1 MITADVIKEIYK
13 KYPKRPKSVD
23 CLDFPMLFEGA
34 GLTHNLMVDPETQEL
49 TVASLSPDSP
59 FRTLSLDRVHA
70 FLPFEEW
77 VAIVMHSSILFLNKK
92 KPIAS
97 VHIKEPELSLWDRI
111 KNKMEN

>member
-1 MITADVIKEIYK
+1 MITNEVIKEIYK
-13 KYPKRPKSVD
+13 KYPKRVKSVD
-23 CLDFPMLFEGA
+23 NLDFPMLFDGV
-34 GLTHNLMVDPETQEL
+34 GQMHDLLVDPETQEL

-59 FRTLSLDRVHA
+59 FHKVSLERVHA

-111 KNKMEN
+111 KSKMEN

>member
-1 MITADVIKEIYK
+1 MITSEVIKEIYK
-13 KYPKRPKSVD
+13 KYAKRPKSVD
-23 CLDFPMLFEGA
+23 CLDFPLLFEGV
-34 GLTHNLMVDPETQEL
+34 GETHDLFVDPETQEL

-59 FRTLSLDRVHA
+59 FHNISLNNVHA

-111 KNKMEN
+111 KNKIEN

>member
-1 MITADVIKEIYK
+1 MITTAVIKEIYNK
-13 KYPKRPKSVD
+13 NSKRPKSVD

-34 GLTHNLMVDPETQEL
+34 GEKHGLHVDFDAQEL

-59 FRTLSLDRVHA
+59 FHRVSLNNVHA

-92 KPIAS
+92 KPIVS
-97 VHIKEPELSLWDRI
+97 VHIKDVEPTLWDRI
-111 KNKMEN
+111 KGISK

>member
-1 MITADVIKEIYK
+1 MITRDVIKEIYK
-13 KYPKRPKSVD
+13 KYAKRPKGVD
-23 CLDFPMLFEGA
+23 SLDFPLLFEGV
-34 GLTHNLMVDPETQEL
+34 GETHNLLIDPETQEL
-49 TVASLSPDSP
+49 TVASLAPDSP
-59 FRTLSLDRVHA
+59 FHKVSLKRVHA

-111 KNKMEN
+111 KNKIEK